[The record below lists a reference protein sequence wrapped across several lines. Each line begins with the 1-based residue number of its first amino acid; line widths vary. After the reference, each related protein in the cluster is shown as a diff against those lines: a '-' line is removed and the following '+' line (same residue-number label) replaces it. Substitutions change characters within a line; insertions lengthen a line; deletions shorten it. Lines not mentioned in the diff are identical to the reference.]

1 MSSMGSHV
9 VVSGPQLVA
18 SFWATLELLVEFG
31 YRAQTFKGYN
41 LAGTWVKLLG
51 PSRSHCY
58 R

>member
-1 MSSMGSHV
+1 MGSHV
-9 VVSGPQLVA
+9 SVFGPELVA
-18 SFWATLELLVEFG
+18 SFWATLELLMEFG

-51 PSRSHCY
+51 PSRSYCH